1 MPWTS
6 IEIEK
11 QDKFF
16 INNDSDSS
24 RIISYKDALY
34 EALDQS
40 MSLDSRIFI
49 MGEGV
54 DDPGGVFGTTK
65 GLHEKYGRDRV
76 FDTPISENALTG
88 IATGAAMVGL
98 RPIFVHARMDF
109 LVVSLDQLVNH
120 ASKWSYMFGGKVNIP
135 LVVRTISA
143 RGWGSGAQHS
153 QCIQGMLMN
162 APGLKIAIPATPYDA
177 KGLLVSS
184 IIDNNPVLFVEHRW
198 LYKTIGNVPETL
210 YSIPFGKG
218 IVRRKGT
225 DVTIVAISYMVIEAL
240 KAAEKLQ
247 TENISAEVIDLRT
260 IKPIDETIIFESL
273 AKTGKLLITDTGSK
287 TGGVASEISAI
298 VAEKAFHLLK
308 EPIVRVCCPDV
319 PTPAS
324 DILEKAFYQD
334 SETIYTKVMEL
345 MKQK

>member
-1 MPWTS
+1 MPWTT
-6 IEIEK
+6 IQVEK
-11 QDKFF
+11 QDNYF
-16 INNDSDSS
+16 INDSDAS
-24 RIISYKDALY
+24 RVISYKDAIY

-40 MSLDSRIFI
+40 MSLDSRVFI

-54 DDPGGVFGTTK
+54 DDPGGIFGTTK
-65 GLHEKYGRDRV
+65 GLCKKYGKDRV
-76 FDTPISENALTG
+76 FDTPIAENALTG
-88 IATGAAMVGL
+88 IATGAAMAGL

-109 LVVSLDQLVNH
+109 LVISLDQLVNH

-153 QCIQGMLMN
+153 QCVQGMLMN
-162 APGLKIAIPATPYDA
+162 VPGLKIAIPATPYDA
-177 KGLLVSS
+177 KGLLLSS

-198 LYKTIGNVPETL
+198 LYKNIGNVPETL

-225 DVTIVAISYMVIEAL
+225 DVTIVAVSYMVIEAL

-247 TENISAEVIDLRT
+247 TTNISAEVIDLRT
-260 IKPIDETIIFESL
+260 IKPIDENIIFESL
-273 AKTGKLLITDTGSK
+273 AKTGKLLITDTGAK
-287 TGGVASEISAI
+287 TGGVASEISAL

-308 EPIVRVCCPDV
+308 KPIARVCCPDV

-324 DILEKAFYQD
+324 DILEKAYYQD
-334 SETIYTKVMEL
+334 SETIYTKVLDL
-345 MKQK
+345 MK